1 MASGKL
7 VTNVGESD
15 ITQGNVLPRAKV
27 KERREVKEKGSTAKV
42 GLKAR
47 AKVTTKATKV
57 KQKEKDFKTKEQ
69 AKETARYMEGAI
81 LVEEPISA
89 RTVRKVLQSMEQ

>member
-1 MASGKL
+1 MDSGKL

-15 ITQGNVLPRAKV
+15 TTQGNVRPRAKV
-27 KERREVKEKGSTAKV
+27 KERREVKEKGPTAKV

-57 KQKEKDFKTKEQ
+57 KQKEKDFKIREQ
-69 AKETARYMEGAI
+69 AKEKVRNMEGAKH
-81 LVEEPISA
+81 VGDHISA
-89 RTVRKVLQSMEQ
+89 GTVQKVQQSMEL